1 MKIITTILLSSF
13 FLASCGSGG
22 TDNTT
27 VAPEP
32 AELSNAQSLALGL
45 DPDITDTDG
54 DGISDAVEVGADPA
68 NPLDSDNDGIIDALE
83 AGDAASNSS
92 ESEITLNVSDA
103 TANSLAL
110 TALSGSALKVMVSG
124 GEIDPQGM
132 LTSEAKLAG
141 DASDPRDAEYE
152 FPHGI
157 FDLKVALR

>member
-22 TDNTT
+22 SDSPTIAT
-27 VAPEP
+27 EP

-54 DGISDAVEVGADPA
+54 DGISDAKEVGADPA

-83 AGDAASNSS
+83 SGSAASDSS
-92 ESEITLNVSDA
+92 ESAITLNVSEA

-110 TALSGSALKVMVSG
+110 SALSGTALKVMVSG

-132 LTSEAKLAG
+132 LTSEANLAG
-141 DASDPRDAEYE
+141 DSTDPRDAE
-152 FPHGI
+152 
-157 FDLKVALR
+157 